1 MLGPHLLCLQRLSI
15 FTEQMKALG
24 FLVSANLRIAI
35 ATITVFSQSFESLT
49 FVFFV
54 MKEILWVVVL
64 TIYYLAPIP

>member
-1 MLGPHLLCLQRLSI
+1 MI
-15 FTEQMKALG
+15 ALG

-54 MKEILWVVVL
+54 MEEIIWVVLL
-64 TIYYLAPIP
+64 TIYYLCSHSMIRTLGRESS